1 MSDKQIKHLIK
12 KRAIIKGKLTGFSS
26 YLKSL
31 ANSKQTDELQTQI
44 ELQLRLDRIESL
56 YDDFDAFQSELDEL
70 SDMPED
76 EAREREAFYSQY
88 YSLVSAGRALI
99 QSHSNNDYLS
109 KTFNRIQVLKQH
121 FWNRFSN
128 EYVTLLQQKTKWMQS
143 QETLKEG
150 ALVVIKDKS
159 SQPIMWLLGRI
170 LRVLPGENG
179 VARVADIRTRKG
191 VIRRAFNMICP
202 LPTVNIEEDSS
213 TREVCMST
221 CAPDD
226 RVGRGRREG
235 AGSAGDDASAAP
247 TY

>member
-99 QSHSNNDYLS
+99 QSHSKLS
-109 KTFNRIQVLKQH
+109 PPAQDTVSPVCSEVHSHR
-121 FWNRFSN
+121 
-128 EYVTLLQQKTKWMQS
+128 
-143 QETLKEG
+143 
-150 ALVVIKDKS
+150 
-159 SQPIMWLLGRI
+159 P
-170 LRVLPGENG
+170 ENK
-179 VARVADIRTRKG
+179 VDAI
-191 VIRRAFNMICP
+191 
-202 LPTVNIEEDSS
+202 
-213 TREVCMST
+213 
-221 CAPDD
+221 
-226 RVGRGRREG
+226 
-235 AGSAGDDASAAP
+235 AGDVEGGCLGCDKGQVQSTNHVVAGANSSSASG
-247 TY
+247 

>member
-1 MSDKQIKHLIK
+1 MSDKQIKHLIGK
-12 KRAIIKGKLTGFSS
+12 QAIIKRKLISFSNF
-26 YLKSL
+26 LKSL
-31 ANSKQTDELQTQI
+31 THSKLTNDLQTQI
-44 ELQLRLDRIESL
+44 ELQLRLDKIEGL
-56 YDDFDAFQSELDEL
+56 YDDFDALQSELDEC
-70 SDMPED
+70 SDMLED
-76 EAREREAFYSQY
+76 EAQGREAFDCQY

-99 QSHSNNDYLS
+99 QTLS
-109 KTFNRIQVLKQH
+109 LPSRDTSVP
-121 FWNRFSN
+121 
-128 EYVTLLQQKTKWMQS
+128 KTKWMQS

-170 LRVLPGENG
+170 LRVLPGEDG

-213 TREVCMST
+213 TRGVCLST
-221 CAPDD
+221 RAPDD
-226 RVGRGRREG
+226 RVGRATQG

-247 TY
+247 TN

>member
-1 MSDKQIKHLIK
+1 MSDKQIKHLIGK
-12 KRAIIKGKLTGFSS
+12 QAIIKRKLISFSNF
-26 YLKSL
+26 LKSL
-31 ANSKQTDELQTQI
+31 THSKLTNDLQTQI
-44 ELQLRLDRIESL
+44 ELQLRLDKIEGL
-56 YDDFDAFQSELDEL
+56 YDDFDALQSELDEC
-70 SDMPED
+70 SDMLED
-76 EAREREAFYSQY
+76 EAQGREAFDCQY

-99 QSHSNNDYLS
+99 QTLS
-109 KTFNRIQVLKQH
+109 LPSRDTSVP
-121 FWNRFSN
+121 
-128 EYVTLLQQKTKWMQS
+128 QKTKWMQS

-170 LRVLPGENG
+170 LRVLPGEDG

-213 TREVCMST
+213 TRGVCLST
-221 CAPDD
+221 RAPDD
-226 RVGRGRREG
+226 RVGRATQG

-247 TY
+247 TN

>member
-1 MSDKQIKHLIK
+1 MSDKQIKHLIGK
-12 KRAIIKGKLTGFSS
+12 QAIIKRKLISFSNF
-26 YLKSL
+26 LKSL
-31 ANSKQTDELQTQI
+31 THSKLTNDLQTQI
-44 ELQLRLDRIESL
+44 ELQLRLDKIEGL
-56 YDDFDAFQSELDEL
+56 YDDFDALQSELDEC
-70 SDMPED
+70 SDMLED
-76 EAREREAFYSQY
+76 EAQGREAFDCQY

-99 QSHSNNDYLS
+99 QTLSLPSRDTSVPVCSYAHSH
-109 KTFNRIQVLKQH
+109 KRK
-121 FWNRFSN
+121 
-128 EYVTLLQQKTKWMQS
+128 KTKWMQS

-170 LRVLPGENG
+170 LRVLPGEDG

-213 TREVCMST
+213 TRGVCLST
-221 CAPDD
+221 RAPDD
-226 RVGRGRREG
+226 RVGRATQG

-247 TY
+247 TN

>member
-99 QSHSNNDYLS
+99 QSHSKLS
-109 KTFNRIQVLKQH
+109 PPAQDTVSPVCSEVHSHRRK
-121 FWNRFSN
+121 
-128 EYVTLLQQKTKWMQS
+128 KTKWMQS

-170 LRVLPGENG
+170 LRVLPGEDG

-213 TREVCMST
+213 TRGVCMST